1 VIINEGHKKTMI
13 ATSFVA
19 LRFVSLESIGRQ
31 PRIMLLITNENHQEH
46 DHLFIC
52 GVKYYFTQI

>member
-1 VIINEGHKKTMI
+1 MI
-13 ATSFVA
+13 VTSFVA
-19 LRFVSLESIGRQ
+19 LGFVSLESIGRQ
-31 PRIMLLITNENHQEH
+31 TRIMLLITNENHQEH